1 MRHKKESPM
10 KTVRKIDLLGRIVIP
25 IDMRRA
31 YHLEP
36 GGYVE
41 LVPALNGVS
50 VQLCE
55 PGAGISTAYA
65 HMYAAVQES
74 ADLSDERK
82 QSLLAKLS
90 EVEQLL

>member
-1 MRHKKESPM
+1 MRRKKGTPM

-41 LVPALNGVS
+41 LVPAFNGVS

-55 PGAGISTAYA
+55 PGSGISTA
-65 HMYAAVQES
+65 AVQDS
-74 ADLSDERK
+74 ADLSEERK
-82 QSLLAKLS
+82 QSLLDKLS

>member
-1 MRHKKESPM
+1 MRRKKESPM

-41 LVPALNGVS
+41 LVPSFNGVS

-55 PGAGISTAYA
+55 PGSGISTAYA
-65 HMYAAVQES
+65 HMYAAVQDS
-74 ADLSDERK
+74 ADLSEERK
-82 QSLLAKLS
+82 QSLLDKLS